1 MSLTPETLPR
11 HELVGL
17 DVEVVSAS
25 NPDAVGI
32 SGETVAETTKTIGI
46 ERDRRGGENGERP
59 VSRVPK
65 SGAAFAF
72 AVPADESSRDAGEGG
87 ATGTVTVTVD
97 GERLV
102 ARPARRTEQTGD
114 SQWR

>member
-1 MSLTPETLPR
+1 MGATRTPGSASAPTPTPETVLR

-25 NPDAVGI
+25 DPGLVGA
-32 SGETVAETTKTIGI
+32 SGTVVGETTNTLGI
-46 ERDRRGGENGERP
+46 EQSGR
-59 VSRVPK
+59 VSTVPK
-65 SGAAFAF
+65 AVAAFAF
-72 AVPADESSRDAGEGG
+72 DLGGER
-87 ATGTVTVTVD
+87 VVVE